1 MTEPAPTPDDDIP
14 DDGDFDFPAVTLAEV
29 IAEVEEAI
37 DYGVDELTEDDLEK
51 LCAAIRKKIDDI
63 DPGQPF

>member
-1 MTEPAPTPDDDIP
+1 MTEPAPHDDDIP
-14 DDGDFDFPAVTLAEV
+14 DDDDFDFPAVTLAEV

-37 DYGVDELTEDDLEK
+37 DYGADELTEDDLEK

-63 DPGQPF
+63 DPGLPF